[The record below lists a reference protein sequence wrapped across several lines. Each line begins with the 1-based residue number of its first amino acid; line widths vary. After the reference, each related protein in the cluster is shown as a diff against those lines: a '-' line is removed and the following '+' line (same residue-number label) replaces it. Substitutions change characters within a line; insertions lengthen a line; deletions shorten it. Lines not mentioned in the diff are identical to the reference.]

1 MRVLMISSLWPPY
14 VVGGAELYAARL
26 ADRLR
31 ADGHEVAVVTRGVD
45 APGVIASVPP
55 TLYRTDQAAGQPPL
69 RRAAFHLSDLYN
81 VAARRVLDRAISEFR
96 PDVVHTHAVHGM
108 SSVAMT
114 RPRYRGTA
122 HVHTIHDYWLV
133 CQRNTLMRADGTL
146 CETRCRGCVAV
157 STVRSQTIRRSPPD
171 IALAVSEAVAREHRI
186 LPWLSGRLR
195 VLYNPVDDAPPVVH
209 RDPAEIRRA
218 PVFGYLGRVSAHKGV
233 ATLLEAFRRAA
244 IPGATLRVAGRG
256 ELEDSLAG
264 PGVEPL
270 GWLDDR
276 AKDELLASVD
286 CLVVPS
292 EWKDPAPLVVNEAR
306 ARGVTVIGSDLGGI
320 PELIA
325 PEWRDLLARPSD
337 PDALAQRLR
346 QFAHDPAR
354 FAAEPELAPMGWE
367 DHVRSVVA
375 SYTDARRAVDARAGR
390 R

>member
-1 MRVLMISSLWPPY
+1 MRVLMISSLWPPH

-31 ADGHEVAVVTRGVD
+31 AEGHDVAAVTRGVD

-55 TLYRTDQAAGQPPL
+55 TLYRTDQAAGQPAL
-69 RRAAFHLSDLYN
+69 RRAAFHLGDLYN
-81 VAARRVLDRAISEFR
+81 LTARRVLDAAISEFR
-96 PDVVHTHAVHGM
+96 PDVVHTHAVQGM

-114 RPRYRGTA
+114 RPRYRGIA

-157 STVRSQTIRRSPPD
+157 SKIRSETIRRSPPD
-171 IALAVSEAVAREHRI
+171 LALAVSDAVAHEHEI
-186 LPWLSGRLR
+186 LPWLDGRVR
-195 VLYNPVDDAPPVVH
+195 VLYNPVDDAPAAPR
-209 RDPAEIRRA
+209 RDPSEVRRA
-218 PVFGYLGRVSAHKGV
+218 PVFGFLGRVTAHKGV

-244 IPGATLRVAGRG
+244 IPGATLQVAGRG
-256 ELEDSLAG
+256 ELEGAVVG
-264 PGVEPL
+264 PGVEHL
-270 GWLDDR
+270 GWLDDAQKR
-276 AKDELLASVD
+276 EFLASVD

-306 ARGVTVIGSDLGGI
+306 ARGLTVIGSDLGGI

-325 PEWRDLLARPSD
+325 PEWTPLLAPPSD
-337 PDALAQRLR
+337 PDALAVRLLD
-346 QFAHDPAR
+346 FASDPAR
-354 FAAEPELAPMGWE
+354 FAAEPALAPMGWQ
-367 DHVRSVVA
+367 DHLDAVLA
-375 SYTDARRAVDARAGR
+375 SYADARRAADTQSGR